1 MAARD
6 VVSWNTMLTTYVRA
20 ADVVERRS
28 CSQQCRPVKNV
39 IPWTTMIRALS
50 NAGDFTA
57 TRALFNRMPERN
69 LVSWKAGTG
78 SSRVTLGTEDSGRR
92 SKCSLDAA

>member
-6 VVSWNTMLTTYVRA
+6 VVSWNTMLTTYG
-20 ADVVERRS
+20 RRGA
-28 CSQQCRPVKNV
+28 KELFA
-39 IPWTTMIRALS
+39 TMSAGEECHTMDDDDQARALS

-57 TRALFNRMPERN
+57 TRALFIRMPERN
-69 LVSWKAGTG
+69 LVSWKAGTA
-78 SSRVTLGTEDSGRR
+78 SSRVTLGTENSGRR